1 LIQLVCQVLG
11 IAHALPN
18 FYLGAALAGSPE
30 LTTIFVV
37 THKIGYFSLVIS
49 AATDVVIQSS

>member
-1 LIQLVCQVLG
+1 
-11 IAHALPN
+11 
-18 FYLGAALAGSPE
+18 
-30 LTTIFVV
+30 VV